1 MRYIEIRCR
10 VQPVAEGAEILTALL
25 GEIGCDSF
33 MEWEEGLLAYIPEKD
48 FSESE
53 LKKISLPKESGIE
66 WSYTVSRMEDKDW
79 NAEWESHYEP
89 VWIDRRCHIHAPFH
103 DKAPEA
109 EYDIVI
115 EPKMSFGTAHHET
128 TAQMISY
135 LLEEPCSGKAV
146 LDMGAGT
153 GVLAILAWERGARP
167 VTAIDIDEWAYNNM
181 LENTQLNGADGI
193 RCIMGDAGSIP
204 DERYDIILA
213 NINRNILLQDMPCY
227 VQHLNHGGTLMMS
240 GFYEGGDWDAIRS
253 RAESL
258 GLEFSRIRSNNR
270 WAAARFTL
278 K

>member
-128 TAQMISY
+128 PAQMISY

-270 WAAARFTL
+270 WAAERFTL